1 MFSCLKIGDA
11 HLSCIFFLRFFL
23 STQWVQIFFNAKLT
37 FTSLWLHFVMPWRF
51 RKIWNSSFTKIYMRF
66 HKGFA
71 TFKRCCPMTVWSIS
85 SYSITASCSKL
96 LHIISNLQW
105 EIWRPPIVKIRDPF
119 CPHCLTPFYA
129 SFSNQGS
136 IKETCMSLNYIELQ
150 PAPTVNS

>member
-1 MFSCLKIGDA
+1 MSNWLLHICLSIWQNVFSYFHPISFKKYEVVG
-11 HLSCIFFLRFFL
+11 
-23 STQWVQIFFNAKLT
+23 VQDFKCNFIKVLT
-37 FTSLWLHFVMPWRF
+37 
-51 RKIWNSSFTKIYMRF
+51 
-66 HKGFA
+66 
-71 TFKRCCPMTVWSIS
+71 TFKRCCPMTVRSIS

-136 IKETCMSLNYIELQ
+136 IKETCMSLNYIELL
-150 PAPTVNS
+150 PAPPVNS

>member
-11 HLSCIFFLRFFL
+11 HLSCIFFLRFFIW
-23 STQWVQIFFNAKLT
+23 TQWVQMFFKSELT
-37 FTSLWLHFVMPWRF
+37 FTSLWLFKIAF
-51 RKIWNSSFTKIYMRF
+51 IYDFILGDLEKFEIGALRKLICDFIKVLT
-66 HKGFA
+66 
-71 TFKRCCPMTVWSIS
+71 TFKRCCPMTVRSIS

-136 IKETCMSLNYIELQ
+136 IKETCISLN
-150 PAPTVNS
+150 